1 MSSEF
6 EETLQAENDRLR
18 ARVAELERTAAER
31 MQAEYVLG
39 REREASRR
47 LIEAELRTRASQQAA
62 VTELGQLALA
72 AADVASIKDHTVR
85 SVVLTLGA
93 EFCQLRE
100 LSADGSALV
109 LTAGIGWKAGTI
121 GSSISSSPLESQS
134 GYTLLSNEPVVAND
148 LRAEHRFRASSFLTE
163 HGVVSGVTVLVRGRD
178 KPLAVLGVHTSRERV
193 FTRND
198 VDFMQAVANVLTS
211 AIERKSDEGALRKS
225 EATARAFLE
234 SAGEGII
241 IANPEGQI
249 VLVNARVELMFGY
262 RRSELIG
269 QTLEVLLPESA
280 RAAHTK
286 HRTAYF
292 AEPRVRPMGQDLVLA
307 GRRQDGTQFS
317 VEISLSYVET
327 PDGTLA
333 MAFVTD
339 ITERVEMQ
347 HAARQSE
354 KLAALG
360 MLAAGI
366 AHEINNPLGIISS
379 RIEVMLLETEGEPLP
394 PSLVDDL
401 RTVHKHAERA
411 ARIAQGLL
419 SFSRQSSTELVPID
433 LNRIVDDTI
442 LLARGQ
448 IEKGG
453 IAIRVTLAPTLGTV
467 RGNAS
472 ALGQVILNLVTN
484 ARDACR
490 EGGEI
495 VVLTAPAGEEPGS
508 VEVVIADSGHGMDST
523 TLARIFDPF
532 YTTKPT
538 GTGLGL
544 SIAYG
549 IVHDHGGTITA
560 ESTPGQGTRFVVR
573 LPLAGRAPEA

>member
-1 MSSEF
+1 MSSEPGGKI
-6 EETLQAENDRLR
+6 QAEIDRLR
-18 ARVAELERTAAER
+18 ARVAELERVATER
-31 MQAEYVLG
+31 MQAEYALG

-47 LIEAELRTRASQQAA
+47 LIEGELRTRASQQAA
-62 VTELGQLALA
+62 VAELGQLALA

-85 SVVLTLGA
+85 LVVLTLGA
-93 EFCQLRE
+93 EFSQLRE

-109 LTAGIGWKAGTI
+109 LTAGFGWKPGTI
-121 GSSISSSPLESQS
+121 GSAISSSPLESQS
-134 GYTLLSNEPVVAND
+134 GYTLLSNEPVVAKD
-148 LRAEHRFRASSFLTE
+148 LRAEDRFRVSSFLTE

-178 KPLAVLGVHTSRERV
+178 KPLAVLGVHTSRKRA

-198 VDFMQAVANVLTS
+198 VDFMHAVASVLTS
-211 AIERKSDEGALRKS
+211 AIERKSNEEAVRKS

-241 IANPEGQI
+241 IVNRAGQI
-249 VLVNARVELMFGY
+249 VLINARVELMFGY
-262 RRSELIG
+262 RRGELIG
-269 QTLEVLLPESA
+269 QTLEVLLPDSV

-286 HRTAYF
+286 HRTSYF
-292 AEPRVRPMGQDLVLA
+292 AEPRVRRMGQNLVLA
-307 GRRQDGTQFS
+307 GRRKDGTEFP

-327 PDGTLA
+327 PDGILA

-339 ITERVEMQ
+339 ITERVVLQ
-347 HAARQSE
+347 RAARQTE

-360 MLAAGI
+360 TLAAGI

-379 RIEVMLLETEGEPLP
+379 RIEVMLLEAESEPLP
-394 PSLVDDL
+394 ASLVEDL
-401 RTVHKHAERA
+401 KTVHKHAERV

-419 SFSRQSSTELVPID
+419 SFSRQSSGGLVLVD
-433 LNRIVDDTI
+433 LNRVVDDTI

-448 IEKGG
+448 IEKAG
-453 IAIRVTLAPTLGTV
+453 IPIRPTLAPSLGLV

-472 ALGQVILNLVTN
+472 ALSQVVLNLLTN
-484 ARDACR
+484 ARDACP

-495 VVLTAPAGEEPGS
+495 LVVTAPAREEPGS
-508 VEVVIADSGHGMDST
+508 VEIVVADTGHGMDAD

-560 ESTPGQGTRFVVR
+560 ESTPGQGTRFIVR
-573 LPLAGRAPEA
+573 LPLAGQAPEA

>member
-1 MSSEF
+1 M
-6 EETLQAENDRLR
+6 
-18 ARVAELERTAAER
+18 
-31 MQAEYVLG
+31 
-39 REREASRR
+39 
-47 LIEAELRTRASQQAA
+47 LI
-62 VTELGQLALA
+62 
-72 AADVASIKDHTVR
+72 
-85 SVVLTLGA
+85 
-93 EFCQLRE
+93 
-100 LSADGSALV
+100 
-109 LTAGIGWKAGTI
+109 
-121 GSSISSSPLESQS
+121 
-134 GYTLLSNEPVVAND
+134 
-148 LRAEHRFRASSFLTE
+148 
-163 HGVVSGVTVLVRGRD
+163 
-178 KPLAVLGVHTSRERV
+178 
-193 FTRND
+193 
-198 VDFMQAVANVLTS
+198 
-211 AIERKSDEGALRKS
+211 
-225 EATARAFLE
+225 
-234 SAGEGII
+234 
-241 IANPEGQI
+241 
-249 VLVNARVELMFGY
+249 NARVELMFGY

-269 QTLEVLLPESA
+269 QTLELLLPESA

-307 GRRQDGTQFS
+307 GRRQDGSRFP

-339 ITERVEMQ
+339 ITERVELQ

-360 MLAAGI
+360 TLAAGI

-379 RIEVMLLETEGEPLP
+379 RIEVMLLETEGEPFP

-419 SFSRQSSTELVPID
+419 SFSRQSSTELVLID
-433 LNRIVDDTI
+433 LNRVVDDTI

-453 IAIRVTLAPTLGTV
+453 ITIRATLAPTLGTV

-472 ALGQVILNLVTN
+472 ALGQVILNLLTN
-484 ARDACR
+484 ARDACS

-495 VVLTAPAGEEPGS
+495 VVLTAPAGEDPGS
-508 VEVVIADSGHGMDST
+508 VEVVIADSGHGMDAD

-560 ESTPGQGTRFVVR
+560 ESTPGQGTRFVIR
-573 LPLAGRAPEA
+573 LPLARQAPEA